1 MSTKFIPENSA
12 NLGAAD
18 ELKWFLVPQLVVT
31 VTMTG
36 FRKEKEKK
44 NIVQSSFLLLLT

>member
-1 MSTKFIPENSA
+1 MSTKFILENSA
-12 NLGAAD
+12 SLGAAD

-36 FRKEKEKK
+36 FRKEKEK
-44 NIVQSSFLLLLT
+44 NILFNLLSSCF